1 MAREYLD
8 SQSSRWRSIR
18 YRNQVST
25 ALLEACRPIASR
37 LVSEITTQD
46 VLSAAAPVAERARTT
61 AQRLVRLIE
70 AVLDRA
76 QRHGFIPHDRR
87 NPAAGLCQDLPK
99 PADVVHHA
107 ALDYHETPAF
117 MNALR
122 DARRDRDG
130 SLRVDNLAL
139 EFTILT
145 AARTKEVRLA
155 VWDEIDLPA
164 RPSG

>member
-1 MAREYLD
+1 M
-8 SQSSRWRSIR
+8 SC
-18 YRNQVST
+18 T
-25 ALLEACRPIASR
+25 
-37 LVSEITTQD
+37 
-46 VLSAAAPVAERARTT
+46 
-61 AQRLVRLIE
+61 
-70 AVLDRA
+70 
-76 QRHGFIPHDRR
+76 
-87 NPAAGLCQDLPK
+87 
-99 PADVVHHA
+99 HA

-155 VWDEIDLPA
+155 VWDEIYDAPESATFPRMFSSSA
-164 RPSG
+164 RRF